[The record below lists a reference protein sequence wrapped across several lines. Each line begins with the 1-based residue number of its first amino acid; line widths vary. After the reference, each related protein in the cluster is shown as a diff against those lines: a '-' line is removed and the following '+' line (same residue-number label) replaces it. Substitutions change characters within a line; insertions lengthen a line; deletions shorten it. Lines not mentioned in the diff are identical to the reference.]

1 MRVDGTPTLTVPT
14 VRDKLIAQVAGLGCG
29 HLPRKWAQPFIDNG
43 ALIEKKTTETKPG
56 GPPQYAWRAD
66 SRGKCLKWFLTRL
79 ADPDV
84 QRMLLEV

>member
-1 MRVDGTPTLTVPT
+1 VPT

-29 HLPRKWAQPFIDNG
+29 HLPRKWAQPFIDSG

-66 SRGKCLKWFLTRL
+66 SRGKCLKWFLNRL
-79 ADPDV
+79 AEPDV